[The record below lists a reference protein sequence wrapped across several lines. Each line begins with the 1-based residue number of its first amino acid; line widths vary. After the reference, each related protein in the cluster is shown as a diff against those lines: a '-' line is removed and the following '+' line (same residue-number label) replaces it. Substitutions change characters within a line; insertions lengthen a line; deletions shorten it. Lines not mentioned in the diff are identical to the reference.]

1 MKVYLVY
8 ADEYD
13 YDDYDAIVVVAENEE
28 NALEMA
34 KSGCWDGGSYFKK
47 HQGEI
52 HVKEV
57 DLTTEHIVLES
68 FNAG

>member
-1 MKVYLVY
+1 MKVYLVS
-8 ADEYD
+8 ATHYD
-13 YDDYDAIVVVAENEE
+13 YDEYEAIVVVAENEE
-28 NALEMA
+28 SALDMA
-34 KSGCWDGGSYFKK
+34 NSGNWGSGYFRRS
-47 HQGEI
+47 QEPI

>member
-1 MKVYLVY
+1 MKVYRVY
-8 ADEYD
+8 ADDYD
-13 YDDYDAIVVVAENEE
+13 YDEYDAIVVVAENEE
-28 NALEMA
+28 RALAMA
-34 KSGCWDGGSYFKK
+34 NIGNWGESYFRKN
-47 HQGEI
+47 QGSI

>member
-8 ADEYD
+8 ADNWD
-13 YDDYDAIVVVAENEE
+13 YDDYDSIVVVAENKD
-28 NALEMA
+28 NAFAMA
-34 KSGCWDGGSYFKK
+34 NSDHFNGSFFKK
-47 HQGEI
+47 HQGKI

-57 DLTTEHIVLES
+57 DLTTEHIVLAS

>member
-8 ADEYD
+8 ADDWD
-13 YDDYDAIVVVAENEE
+13 YDDYDSIVVVAENED
-28 NALEMA
+28 NALAMA
-34 KSGCWDGGSYFKK
+34 NSGYFNDSFFKN

-57 DLTTEHIVLES
+57 DLTTEHIVLTS

>member
-8 ADEYD
+8 ADDWD
-13 YDDYDAIVVVAENEE
+13 YDDYDSIVVVAENED
-28 NALEMA
+28 NALAMA
-34 KSGCWDGGSYFKK
+34 NSGYFNDSFFKK

-57 DLTTEHIVLES
+57 DLTTEHIVLTS